1 MRTHHLCGSGTT
13 PAHRGPKSIRT
24 EQRRDGET
32 SAKHFRQV
40 RCDSDHIL
48 GLRFDLMSLSGHKLS
63 DRSKGAKPLL
73 TIRVLIADD
82 SQSSRALLRAI
93 LEGSGYEVFEAE
105 NGVQV
110 LERAGGFGPD
120 LLILDLQMPKLDGYA
135 AAKALRKIP
144 A

>member
-1 MRTHHLCGSGTT
+1 VDT
-13 PAHRGPKSIRT
+13 
-24 EQRRDGET
+24 
-32 SAKHFRQV
+32 
-40 RCDSDHIL
+40 
-48 GLRFDLMSLSGHKLS
+48 KLS
-63 DRSKGAKPLL
+63 DRSKGAKPPL

-93 LEGSGYEVFEAE
+93 LEGSGYEVVEAE

-144 A
+144 AFETTPIIALTAALSDAEPEQIADAGFTGYLAKPIGPARLRQYITSLL